1 MSLTGIFLAPSKQN
15 QLKKAQKM
23 IAEQNIKNAVK
34 VATEM
39 AEVAASD
46 GKAYCVSQVD
56 VGLDAAAVREA
67 VLKITGMVSSTIS
80 LSLWPLVRTD
90 RCHNITEKP
99 ITMA

>member
-1 MSLTGIFLAPSKQN
+1 MYVLKCNNSCSIQQT

-56 VGLDAAAVREA
+56 VGLDTAAVREA
-67 VLKITGMVSSTIS
+67 VLKITGMVSSTIHFLLAS
-80 LSLWPLVRTD
+80 YVIRFVS
-90 RCHNITEKP
+90 
-99 ITMA
+99 